1 MIFNILHKYLCV
13 VYFKFSQHFSFQVG
27 KVSPRVQPQQNWA
40 DHRSQSSEDVF
51 QEEISGVD
59 PPKTTVF
66 HSRGSSPISA
76 KKFTV
81 ENGFRRND
89 PKRHS
94 SPRINMRSDNR
105 MRLSPPKPPI
115 KRNTQTPNSQA
126 IQNGTPTR
134 RMFWS
139 PERQQNSKM
148 LVTRKN
154 SAPASDEN
162 SQLPVIEKL
171 KQHSDLCTDKD
182 FLMKIE
188 QLIEEFQAKTK
199 MDDFDDFG
207 RTNYSSLPSTLKE
220 ELDSK
225 SGHLHMRKSPAENNI
240 GKSPSKIPLPVWYPK
255 CQS

>member
-1 MIFNILHKYLCV
+1 MLYILNSHYKIF
-13 VYFKFSQHFSFQVG
+13 FQVG
-27 KVSPRVQPQQNWA
+27 KVSPRVQPQQNWT
-40 DHRSQSSEDVF
+40 DHRSQSTEDVF
-51 QEEISGVD
+51 QEEIPGVD
-59 PPKTTVF
+59 PPKITVF

-126 IQNGTPTR
+126 IQNGTPMR

-148 LVTRKN
+148 LLTRKN
-154 SAPASDEN
+154 SAPAPDEN
-162 SQLPVIEKL
+162 SQSPVIEKL
-171 KQHSDLCTDKD
+171 KQHSDLCTDKN

-207 RTNYSSLPSTLKE
+207 RANYSSLPSTLKE

-225 SGHLHMRKSPAENNI
+225 SGLSHMRKSPTENNI